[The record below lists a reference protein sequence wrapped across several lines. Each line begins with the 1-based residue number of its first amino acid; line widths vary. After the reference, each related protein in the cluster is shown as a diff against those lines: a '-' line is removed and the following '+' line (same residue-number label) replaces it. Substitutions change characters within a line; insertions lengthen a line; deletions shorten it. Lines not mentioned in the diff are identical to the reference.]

1 MLKKIVVLVYC
12 AFAVFLMSFSSHKT
26 ASSLIQNN
34 AQEQPTEVTWQ
45 MLARMGGSLKVMA
58 NYGNIIK
65 ESLQGKKIKVNGFVI
80 PTDSKS
86 YVLSK
91 NVYSHCFFCSTN
103 AGIETIMGIQFKKK
117 PPRLK
122 TDTYITLEGT
132 FFFNDKNPDDWT
144 FSIHDAV
151 IINKK

>member
-1 MLKKIVVLVYC
+1 MLKKIVIAVYC
-12 AFAVFLMSFSSHKT
+12 TFAVFLMSFSTNKKAKSF
-26 ASSLIQNN
+26 AEINVQD
-34 AQEQPTEVTWQ
+34 QPTEVTWQ
-45 MLARMGGSLKVMA
+45 MLGRMGGSLQVMA
-58 NYGNIIK
+58 NYGSIIK
-65 ESLQGKKIKVNGFVI
+65 ESLHGKKIKVSGFVI

-91 NVYSHCFFCSTN
+91 NVYSHCFFCSTS